1 MFPVVQ
7 FAQLL
12 LAVSDKTA
20 GPSCPVFLCCRRH
33 RDTSILAAPRFA
45 WAAIASSSRNGV
57 PFSLPHRLI
66 PLQYHGPQ
74 ITASSTRQ
82 PAEIR
87 LPTGWR
93 TATRTGRT
101 NWKGGAMAEFLWN
114 AANFA
119 GNFDDPTQWTPL
131 IPGTDNVPG
140 PTDFALYSEN
150 STGFYLVNVTASVDV
165 GANIVD
171 DAGGTPLFLFDSGGT
186 MTTGGFDF
194 ETSAGMLILPGG
206 KLDVT
211 SALTAVTTDTISITG
226 DGPGS
231 GGTLELANS
240 SIGAAGSNITFTF
253 SNIGS
258 LGGGIIQFDT
268 AGTTTTQTITGVGLG
283 NEFIIGGHNFTGD
296 TVNYSGTTLTVM
308 NGGSTVFTMDNV
320 TAAADPTQAFAIVG
334 TNTIEAVCFFAGTM
348 IACPDGERAVETLS
362 IGDQVLTSEGRVM
375 PVRWIGRNT
384 VSTKF
389 ADPLR
394 VLPIRIKAGALA
406 DHLPVRDLLVS
417 PEHAVLVDDI
427 LVQAGALVNGL
438 SIVRESNVAETFVY
452 YHIELA
458 EHALVLAE
466 GTPAESFV
474 DNIHRMAFD
483 NWEEHEALY
492 GDAPIV
498 EMDYPRARSHRQVPM
513 EIRARLLD
521 RAATMPAL
529 QKDIAA

>member
-1 MFPVVQ
+1 MNGITNASGTWFVN
-7 FAQLL
+7 
-12 LAVSDKTA
+12 TA
-20 GPSCPVFLCCRRH
+20 PDSKG
-33 RDTSILAAPRFA
+33 
-45 WAAIASSSRNGV
+45 
-57 PFSLPHRLI
+57 
-66 PLQYHGPQ
+66 
-74 ITASSTRQ
+74 
-82 PAEIR
+82 
-87 LPTGWR
+87 TG
-93 TATRTGRT
+93 T
-101 NWKGGAMAEFLWN
+101 E
-114 AANFA
+114 
-119 GNFDDPTQWTPL
+119 
-131 IPGTDNVPG
+131 
-140 PTDFALYSEN
+140 
-150 STGFYLVNVTASVDV
+150 
-165 GANIVD
+165 
-171 DAGGTPLFLFDSGGT
+171 LFL
-186 MTTGGFDF
+186 
-194 ETSAGMLILPGG
+194 
-206 KLDVT
+206 
-211 SALTAVTTDTISITG
+211 SI
-226 DGPGS
+226 
-231 GGTLELANS
+231 
-240 SIGAAGSNITFTF
+240 
-253 SNIGS
+253 
-258 LGGGIIQFDT
+258 
-268 AGTTTTQTITGVGLG
+268 
-283 NEFIIGGHNFTGD
+283 
-296 TVNYSGTTLTVM
+296 
-308 NGGSTVFTMDNV
+308 
-320 TAAADPTQAFAIVG
+320 
-334 TNTIEAVCFFAGTM
+334 VCFFAGTM

-362 IGDQVLTSEGRVM
+362 IGDPVLTSDGCVM

-394 VLPIRIKAGALA
+394 VLPIRIAAGALA

-529 QKDIAA
+529 QREIAA